1 MKKVISRGKVLVV
14 VGILLMVL
22 VFSCIN
28 VAAADKRIVLSKYP
42 AIKLGFLTANF
53 LKFLSP
59 TVANEEKLIDF
70 ASNNGFWWIE
80 IRDPQAKLTLQE
92 CKQISAYAQAKK
104 IEVIYAVN
112 AGLLD
117 ANYWEVIS
125 RALGNANVFVG
136 KRVIRSGANGDEFN
150 NDPKKMYWT
159 ADEFAK
165 LVANANK
172 VANKAKTL
180 GLTFLCEN
188 ANEGYQG
195 DGKTTFGWNDFFGA
209 VNSNVGWQIDTGNFF
224 CVSRVPYQ
232 LADARAFFTKYVG
245 RIGYMHLKASVN
257 NHVQAVLCDS
267 QMPFAEFFGPCVNV
281 GMVNMA
287 MEIDATPVATLDE
300 LFANHLKSVAYLQ
313 KNY

>member
-1 MKKVISRGKVLVV
+1 MKKVIYRGKLLVV

-22 VFSCIN
+22 IFSCIN
-28 VAAADKRIVLSKYP
+28 VAAVSKRIVLSKYP
-42 AIKLGFLTANF
+42 TIKLGFLTANF
-53 LKFLSP
+53 LKYLQP

-92 CKQISAYAQAKK
+92 CKEISAYAQAKK
-104 IEVIYAVN
+104 IEVIYATN

-117 ANYWEVIS
+117 ANYFEVMA
-125 RALGNANVFVG
+125 RAIGNANVFVG

-150 NDPKKMYWT
+150 NDPNKKYWT

-172 VANKAKTL
+172 IANKAKSF

-188 ANEGYQG
+188 ANEGYRG
-195 DGKTTFGWNDFFGA
+195 DGKTTFGWGDFLDA

-224 CVSRVPYQ
+224 CVSRVPYN
-232 LADARAFFTKYVG
+232 LDDARAIFTKYVG
-245 RIGYMHLKASVN
+245 RIGYMHVKASVD
-257 NHVQAVLCDS
+257 NHVQAVLCDTF
-267 QMPFAEFFGPCVNV
+267 MPFEEFFGPCVKV

-287 MEIDATPVATLDE
+287 MEIDGSPTKTVDE
-300 LFANHLKSVAYLQ
+300 LFSNHLKSAAYLV
-313 KNY
+313 KKY